1 MTDNRTPPPRDSA
14 PDPASPEL
22 LREILEHQELFAELS
37 EMVVDT
43 LARAAERVL
52 VRAGTEILSKGEVP
66 EAAYFVE
73 HGRVRCD
80 WGLDRPLLGDLGR
93 GDAFGLASVLG
104 QQPMPGDVFALRDTR
119 LIRLPAGELSLA
131 VSRHPELLIACSR
144 WQSHAALRSHGMGS
158 ARALPNAFT
167 VLPLDDNPMVE
178 RAEEMLVEA
187 FGRVA
192 GAAEIVDDARVSQL
206 LGPSASGVDFE
217 LAPEGLL
224 DWCEEQEAAGSCLFF
239 AADPGDTG
247 WTRWCLRQTDKVVVV
262 VGADAD
268 IDLQALDRR
277 FAGRKL
283 HGSSVQVSLIL
294 VHAAG
299 TEVPLGTQRWLDLGC
314 LRGHHHVRDGE
325 KRDFERA
332 ARRLSERGVGLVLG
346 GGGARGFAHIGV
358 LHALEEAGIV
368 VDHIGGTSIGSIMGA
383 SYARG
388 WSPTQILEI
397 VADVFKN
404 SRAVIDPDVPM
415 VAMLRGV
422 RLDRVLRSLF
432 NDLDIGD
439 LWLPFY
445 AISASLTR
453 ARMVIHDRGP
463 VWQALRASASLPGV
477 FPPVQTDD
485 HLLVDGGVVNNVPMD
500 VMGMRCGEGTVIAV
514 DVGGG
519 GSEFEPSA
527 QLLSGWQALRKR
539 LNPFGQRV
547 SCPSIGQILVGST
560 MLSSRRYLETLL
572 EAGHVDLYLKPPV
585 QKFELLGFDAYK
597 RLYEIGYE
605 SARDALTR
613 LTE

>member
-1 MTDNRTPPPRDSA
+1 MTGNRTTPPRDSA
-14 PDPASPEL
+14 PEPISAEQ
-22 LREILEHQELFAELS
+22 LREILQHHELFAELS
-37 EMVVDT
+37 DMVVDT
-43 LARAAERVL
+43 LARSAERVF
-52 VRAGTEILSKGEVP
+52 VGAGTEILGKGKVP

-80 WGLDRPLLGDLGR
+80 WGLDRPMLGDLGR

-104 QQPMPGDVFALRDTR
+104 QQPMSGDVFALRDTR
-119 LIRLPAGELSLA
+119 LIRLPAVELPLA
-131 VSRHPELLIACSR
+131 VSRHPELLIAFSR
-144 WQSHAALRSHGMGS
+144 WQRHAALRSHGMGS
-158 ARALPNAFT
+158 ARGLPNAFSI
-167 VLPLDDNPMVE
+167 LPLDEDPMVE
-178 RAEEMLVEA
+178 RAEEMLFEA

-192 GAAEIVDDARVSQL
+192 GAAKIVDDVRVSQL

-217 LAPEGLL
+217 LAPQGLL

-239 AADPGDTG
+239 AADPRDTA

-283 HGSSVQVSLIL
+283 AGSPVQVSLIL
-294 VHAAG
+294 VHPAG
-299 TEVPLGTQRWLDLGC
+299 TEVPRATHRWHELSC
-314 LRGHHHVRDGE
+314 LRSHHHVRAGE

-332 ARRLSERGVGLVLG
+332 ARRLCERGVGVVLG

-368 VDHIGGTSIGSIMGA
+368 VDHIGGTSMGSIMGA

-397 VADVFKN
+397 VAGVFKS
-404 SRAVIDPDVPM
+404 SRAVIDLDVPM
-415 VAMLRGV
+415 VAMLSGV

-432 NDLDIGD
+432 DDLDIGD

-453 ARMVIHDRGP
+453 ARMVVHDRGP

-477 FPPVQTDD
+477 FPPVQTDG
-485 HLLVDGGVVNNVPMD
+485 HLLVDGGVVNNVPRGAGVRFEHAGALGLGD
-500 VMGMRCGEGTVIAV
+500 AAQAYQPVRQAGVLPEHRTDPGRV
-514 DVGGG
+514 DHA
-519 GSEFEPSA
+519 E
-527 QLLSGWQALRKR
+527 
-539 LNPFGQRV
+539 
-547 SCPSIGQILVGST
+547 
-560 MLSSRRYLETLL
+560 
-572 EAGHVDLYLKPPV
+572 
-585 QKFELLGFDAYK
+585 
-597 RLYEIGYE
+597 
-605 SARDALTR
+605 
-613 LTE
+613 